1 MLNTLKLMKMGMLT
15 AAVMMFATPFAQ
27 SAQIA
32 ARLIHATNAAASSG
46 ETGLQENEPRLAK
59 AFGWRE
65 YRLLSQTTSSLRE
78 GEIRQ
83 LDLGRKLALRVKLLK
98 QQGTV
103 YLVRCQLLRGE
114 DEIVQ
119 TSVSM
124 SSGSAYFITGPEH
137 DNGQLLISIAIR

>member
-1 MLNTLKLMKMGMLT
+1 MNALKLIKIGIMAG
-15 AAVMMFATPFAQ
+15 AVMAF
-27 SAQIA
+27 SAPLAGAADIA
-32 ARLIHATNAAASSG
+32 VRLIHATNAPIPGG
-46 ETGLQENEPRLAK
+46 EKGLQENEPRLAK

-65 YRLLSQTTSSLRE
+65 YRLLLKTSSSLRE

-98 QQGTV
+98 QQGLT
-103 YLVRCQLLRGE
+103 YLVRCQVLRGE
-114 DEIVQ
+114 EEILQ

-124 SSGSAYFITGPEH
+124 TSGSAYFITGPEH